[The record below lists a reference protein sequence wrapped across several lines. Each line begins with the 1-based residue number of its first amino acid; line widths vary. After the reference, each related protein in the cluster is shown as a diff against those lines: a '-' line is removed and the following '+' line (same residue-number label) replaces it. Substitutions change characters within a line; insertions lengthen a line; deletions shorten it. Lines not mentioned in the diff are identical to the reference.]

1 MERGEEHRVSWLSLQ
16 QITDFLK
23 ADFPEARLI
32 GDDALVESIST
43 DSRTVTPVQLFWAI
57 KGERFDAHDFVANLV
72 DDSGRKAAGAIVHR
86 QIDCDLPQ
94 ILVDDTYKAL
104 AKLAA
109 TWRQQFNKPLVAL
122 TGSNGKTTV
131 KEMLA
136 AILSRQG
143 QVMATHGNF
152 NNDIGMPLTLLRL
165 REDDDYAVIE
175 MGANHFGE
183 IAYLTDIAKPDVAIL
198 NNAGAAHLEGF
209 GSIKG
214 VSRAKGEI
222 FQGLG
227 DKQGVAIINADDDYA
242 DYWLGLNQEREYLTF
257 GMQNKADVSGV
268 IDDVGMLSIQ
278 LPTGRVVVNLPLPG
292 AHNAMNAL
300 AASAAA
306 SAVGA
311 ELASIKQGLESL
323 SPVKGRLAVIAGQ
336 NETTL
341 IDDTYNANPSSIV
354 KAIDVL
360 AASKGRKILVLGD
373 VAEAGDAGAEMHAE
387 LGEYAK
393 RANIDELYAFG
404 ELTKHTCTAFG
415 RVEGRFFTDMG
426 ALLAALKGE
435 IKSETTLLAKGSRS
449 MRMERVINA
458 FAVKAEEG
466 KC

>member
-1 MERGEEHRVSWLSLQ
+1 MSWLSLQ

-23 ADFPEARLI
+23 ADFPEAKLI

-43 DSRTVTPVQLFWAI
+43 DSRTVMPDQLFWAI

-72 DDSGRKAAGAIVHR
+72 DDSSRKAAGAIVHR
-86 QIDCDLPQ
+86 HIDCDLPQ

-104 AKLAA
+104 AKLSA
-109 TWRQQFNKPLVAL
+109 TWRQQFTKPLVAL

-136 AILSRQG
+136 AILSQQG

-165 REDDDYAVIE
+165 REDDDFAVIE

-183 IAYLTDIAKPDVAIL
+183 IAYLTNIAKPDVAIL

-214 VSRAKGEI
+214 VSQAKGEI

-227 DKQGVAIINADDDYA
+227 EKKGIAVINADDDYA

-268 IDDVGMLSIQ
+268 IEDGGVLTIQ
-278 LPTGRVVVNLPLPG
+278 LPTGSVAVQLPLPG
-292 AHNAMNAL
+292 VHNAMNAL

-306 SAVGA
+306 IAVGA
-311 ELASIKQGLESL
+311 EFASIKKGLESL
-323 SPVKGRLAVIAGQ
+323 VPVKGRLAVVAGQ
-336 NETTL
+336 NQSTL

-360 AASKGRKILVLGD
+360 AASTGRKILVLGD
-373 VAEAGDAGAEMHAE
+373 VAEAGDAREEMHTE

-393 RANIDELYAFG
+393 DAEIDAVYGFG
-404 ELTKHTCTAFG
+404 ELTRNTCAAFG
-415 RVEGRFFTDMG
+415 QTEGRFFTDMD
-426 ALLAALKGE
+426 ALLDVLREE
-435 IKSETTLLAKGSRS
+435 IKPETTLLAKGSRS

-458 FAVKAEEG
+458 FAEKAEEG
-466 KC
+466 TC